1 MASATSAATKIKEGL
16 LQISWDA
23 PRNRVNSG
31 LGYVNYNVSH
41 NTGKP
46 TQTQINVS
54 TLTKCFDTC
63 VLTCKTENGQQIILE
78 MEIQITKKHVK
89 QLELETISVHATK
102 DRMQQKMTLDQSK
115 WTATWNVPTN
125 SVCQQCPT
133 RTNCDY
139 CGREIPLSFDILI
152 DVIPDSV
159 VSLKRGSQHVLDHL
173 LNLWNAKTL
182 SDVTFNCK
190 KSSIK
195 AHTLILVINTI
206 SKKTKKKLS

>member
-78 MEIQITKKHVK
+78 MEIQITKKHAK

-115 WTATWNVPTN
+115 
-125 SVCQQCPT
+125 
-133 RTNCDY
+133 
-139 CGREIPLSFDILI
+139 
-152 DVIPDSV
+152 
-159 VSLKRGSQHVLDHL
+159 
-173 LNLWNAKTL
+173 
-182 SDVTFNCK
+182 
-190 KSSIK
+190 
-195 AHTLILVINTI
+195 
-206 SKKTKKKLS
+206 